1 MPRSPTPIALS
12 GEERQPLQ
20 AWQRAGS
27 TEQRMVARAQ
37 ILLRAAGGEGTE
49 AKVIAA
55 TEAGVTIILIRR
67 PPFEP
72 GPLAET
78 VDEAFAWV
86 EDHV

>member
-37 ILLRAAGGEGTE
+37 IILRAAAGEGTNE
-49 AKVIAA
+49 IQRTVIARQLLKRFPSGDFLY
-55 TEAGVTIILIRR
+55 EAAL
-67 PPFEP
+67 
-72 GPLAET
+72 
-78 VDEAFAWV
+78 
-86 EDHV
+86 